1 MMKIRICHLSEG
13 VAGHDGQVLG
23 VIKTLRDAGYDV
35 LTKTVSVRWKIHL
48 LRGLLRLISRKL
60 SKYPNFISTKLILF
74 CYKFSSVNEVDVII
88 SGGANLAPLNL
99 AISKTLKVKNIHLST
114 PRDWKISDFSAYITM
129 SKVSTSPSNLVPE
142 IVPNQ
147 FDPKTCKDLGT
158 KFIYEKGIEGIKF
171 SLLVLGGDGIGYT
184 YTKKEW
190 IEILDNFSS
199 YCESK
204 ESSPLFITS
213 RRTPKEI
220 EDLIKHRYDVSMS
233 VLFHS
238 EKARGK
244 FDHLLYIADDI
255 FVTEDSSTM
264 ISEAVSSGKKVASIF
279 PQNIKAPDKYL
290 QIIIKYESLGFI
302 ERCDIQSI
310 DKFSLKGETNIREKV
325 ENSKK
330 NFQRLLVNRLKD

>member
-1 MMKIRICHLSEG
+1 MKIRICHLSEG

-35 LTKTVSVRWKIHL
+35 STKTVSVRWKIHF
-48 LRGLLRLISRKL
+48 LRSLLRLLSRKL
-60 SKYPNFISTKLILF
+60 SKYPNFIARKLILF
-74 CYKFSSVNEVDVII
+74 CYKFALVNEVDVII

-114 PRDWKISDFSAYITM
+114 PRDWKISDFSAYITS

-147 FDPKTCKDLGT
+147 FDPKTCKELGT
-158 KFIYEKGIEGIKF
+158 KFISEKGIEGIKF

-184 YTKKEW
+184 YTNREW
-190 IEILDNFSS
+190 IEIIDNFSS
-199 YCESK
+199 FCETK
-204 ESSPLFITS
+204 ESNPLFITS

-220 EDLIKHRYDVSMS
+220 ENLIKERFEVSMS

-244 FDHLLYIADDI
+244 FDHLLYLAHDI

-264 ISEAVSSGKKVASIF
+264 ISEAISSGKKVASIF
-279 PQNIKAPDKYL
+279 PQNIKAPEKYS
-290 QIIIKYESLGFI
+290 QIIMKYESLGFI

-310 DKFSLKGETNIREKV
+310 DKFFLRGETNIQEKV

-330 NFQRLLVNRLKD
+330 NFERLLINRLKD

>member
-1 MMKIRICHLSEG
+1 MKIKICHLSEG

-35 LTKTVSVRWKIHL
+35 LTKTVSVKWKIHL

-114 PRDWKISDFSAYITM
+114 PRDWKISDFSAYITS
-129 SKVSTSPSNLVPE
+129 SKVSSSPSNLVPE

-147 FDPKTCKDLGT
+147 FDPKTCKDEGT
-158 KFIYEKGIEGIKF
+158 KFISEKGIEGIKF

-199 YCESK
+199 YCEFK

-220 EDLIKHRYDVSMS
+220 EDLIKHRHDVSMS

-290 QIIIKYESLGFI
+290 QIIKKYESLGFI

>member
-1 MMKIRICHLSEG
+1 MKIRICHLSEG

-35 LTKTVSVRWKIHL
+35 LTKTVSVRWKIHF

-114 PRDWKISDFSAYITM
+114 PRDWKISDFSAYITS
-129 SKVSTSPSNLVPE
+129 SKVSSSPSNLVPE

-158 KFIYEKGIEGIKF
+158 KFISEKGIDGIKF

-238 EKARGK
+238 ERARGK

>member
-1 MMKIRICHLSEG
+1 MKIKICHLSEG

-290 QIIIKYESLGFI
+290 QIIKKYESLGFI

>member
-1 MMKIRICHLSEG
+1 M
-13 VAGHDGQVLG
+13 
-23 VIKTLRDAGYDV
+23 
-35 LTKTVSVRWKIHL
+35 
-48 LRGLLRLISRKL
+48 
-60 SKYPNFISTKLILF
+60 
-74 CYKFSSVNEVDVII
+74 NEVDVII

-114 PRDWKISDFSAYITM
+114 PRDWKISDFSAYITS

-147 FDPKTCKDLGT
+147 FDPKTCKELGT
-158 KFIYEKGIEGIKF
+158 KFISEKGIEGIKF

-184 YTKKEW
+184 YTKREW
-190 IEILDNFSS
+190 IELIDNFSS
-199 YCESK
+199 FCETK
-204 ESSPLFITS
+204 ESNPLFITS

-220 EDLIKHRYDVSMS
+220 ENLIKERFEVSMS

-244 FDHLLYIADDI
+244 FDHLLYLAHDI

-264 ISEAVSSGKKVASIF
+264 ISEAISSGKKVASIF
-279 PQNIKAPDKYL
+279 PQNIKAPEKYS
-290 QIIIKYESLGFI
+290 QIIMKYESLGFI

-310 DKFSLKGETNIREKV
+310 DKFFLRGETNIQEKV

-330 NFQRLLVNRLKD
+330 NFERLLINRLKD

>member
-1 MMKIRICHLSEG
+1 MKIKICHLSEG

-35 LTKTVSVRWKIHL
+35 LTKTVSVKWKIHL

-114 PRDWKISDFSAYITM
+114 PRDWKISDFSAYITS
-129 SKVSTSPSNLVPE
+129 SKVSSSPSNLVPE

-147 FDPKTCKDLGT
+147 FDPKTCKDVGT
-158 KFIYEKGIEGIKF
+158 KFISEKGIEGIKF

-190 IEILDNFSS
+190 KEILDNFSS

-290 QIIIKYESLGFI
+290 QIIKKYESLGFI

>member
-1 MMKIRICHLSEG
+1 MKIRICHLSEG

-158 KFIYEKGIEGIKF
+158 KFISEKGIEGIKF

-290 QIIIKYESLGFI
+290 QIIKKYESLGFI

>member
-290 QIIIKYESLGFI
+290 QIIKKYESLGFI

>member
-1 MMKIRICHLSEG
+1 MKIRICHLSEG

-114 PRDWKISDFSAYITM
+114 PRDWKISDFSAYITS
-129 SKVSTSPSNLVPE
+129 SKVSSSPSNLVPE

-147 FDPKTCKDLGT
+147 FDPKTCKDVGT
-158 KFIYEKGIEGIKF
+158 KFISEKGIEGIKF

-184 YTKKEW
+184 YTRKEW

-199 YCESK
+199 YCEFK

-220 EDLIKHRYDVSMS
+220 EDSIKHRYDVSMS

-290 QIIIKYESLGFI
+290 QIIKKYESLGFI

>member
-1 MMKIRICHLSEG
+1 MKIRICHLSEG
-13 VAGHDGQVLG
+13 VAGHDGQVFG

-35 LTKTVSVRWKIHL
+35 STKTVSVRWKIHF
-48 LRGLLRLISRKL
+48 LRGLLRLLSRKL
-60 SKYPNFISTKLILF
+60 SKSPNFIARKLILF
-74 CYKFSSVNEVDVII
+74 CYKFASVNEVDVII

-220 EDLIKHRYDVSMS
+220 EDLIKHRHDVSMS

-238 EKARGK
+238 EKERGK

-279 PQNIKAPDKYL
+279 PQNIKAPEKYS
-290 QIIIKYESLGFI
+290 QIIMKYEGLGFI

-310 DKFSLKGETNIREKV
+310 DKFFLNGETNIKEKV

-330 NFQRLLVNRLKD
+330 NFERLLINRLKD

>member
-1 MMKIRICHLSEG
+1 MKIRICHLSEG

-114 PRDWKISDFSAYITM
+114 PRDWKISDFSAYITS
-129 SKVSTSPSNLVPE
+129 SKVSSSPSNLVPE

-147 FDPKTCKDLGT
+147 FDPKTCKDVGT
-158 KFIYEKGIEGIKF
+158 KFISEKGIEGIKF

>member
-1 MMKIRICHLSEG
+1 MKIRICHLSEG

-35 LTKTVSVRWKIHL
+35 STKTVSVRWKIHF
-48 LRGLLRLISRKL
+48 LRGLLRLLSRKL
-60 SKYPNFISTKLILF
+60 SKYPNFISRKLILF
-74 CYKFSSVNEVDVII
+74 CYKFASVNEVDVII
-88 SGGANLAPLNL
+88 SGGGNLAPLNL

-114 PRDWKISDFSAYITM
+114 PRDWKISDFSAYITS

-147 FDPKTCKDLGT
+147 FDPKTCKELGT
-158 KFIYEKGIEGIKF
+158 KFISEKGIEGIKF

-184 YTKKEW
+184 YTKREW
-190 IEILDNFSS
+190 IEIIDNFSS
-199 YCESK
+199 FCETK
-204 ESSPLFITS
+204 ESNPLFITS

-220 EDLIKHRYDVSMS
+220 ENLIKERFEVSMS

-244 FDHLLYIADDI
+244 FDHLLYLAHDI

-264 ISEAVSSGKKVASIF
+264 ISEAISSGKKVASIF
-279 PQNIKAPDKYL
+279 PQNIKAPEKYS
-290 QIIIKYESLGFI
+290 QIIMKYESLGFI

-310 DKFSLKGETNIREKV
+310 DKFFLRGETNIQEKV

-330 NFQRLLVNRLKD
+330 NFERLLINRLKD

>member
-1 MMKIRICHLSEG
+1 MKIRICHLSEG

-35 LTKTVSVRWKIHL
+35 STKTVSVRWKIHF
-48 LRGLLRLISRKL
+48 LRGLLRLLSRKL
-60 SKYPNFISTKLILF
+60 SKYPNFISRKLILF
-74 CYKFSSVNEVDVII
+74 CYKFASVNEVDVII

-99 AISKTLKVKNIHLST
+99 AISKSLKVKNIHLST
-114 PRDWKISDFSAYITM
+114 PRDWKISDFSAYITS

-147 FDPKTCKDLGT
+147 FDPKTCKELGT
-158 KFIYEKGIEGIKF
+158 KFISEKGIEGLKF

-184 YTKKEW
+184 YTKREW
-190 IEILDNFSS
+190 IEIIDNFSS
-199 YCESK
+199 FCETK
-204 ESSPLFITS
+204 ESNPLFITS

-220 EDLIKHRYDVSMS
+220 ENLIKERFEVSMS

-244 FDHLLYIADDI
+244 FDHLLYLAHDI

-264 ISEAVSSGKKVASIF
+264 ISEAISSGKKVASIF
-279 PQNIKAPDKYL
+279 PQNIKAPEKYS
-290 QIIIKYESLGFI
+290 QIIMKYESLGFI

-310 DKFSLKGETNIREKV
+310 DKFFLRGETNIQEKV

-330 NFQRLLVNRLKD
+330 NFERLLINRLKD

>member
-1 MMKIRICHLSEG
+1 MKIRICHLSEG

-114 PRDWKISDFSAYITM
+114 PRDWKISDFSAYITS
-129 SKVSTSPSNLVPE
+129 SKVSSSPSNLVPE

-279 PQNIKAPDKYL
+279 PPNIKAPDKYL
-290 QIIIKYESLGFI
+290 QIIKKYESLGFI

-310 DKFSLKGETNIREKV
+310 DKFSLKGEINIRDKV

>member
-1 MMKIRICHLSEG
+1 MKIRICHLSEG

-114 PRDWKISDFSAYITM
+114 PRDWKISDFSAYITS
-129 SKVSTSPSNLVPE
+129 SKVSSSPSNLVPE

-158 KFIYEKGIEGIKF
+158 KFISEKGIEGIKF

-290 QIIIKYESLGFI
+290 QIIKKYESLGFI

>member
-1 MMKIRICHLSEG
+1 MKIRICHLSEG

-114 PRDWKISDFSAYITM
+114 PRDWKISDFSAYITS
-129 SKVSTSPSNLVPE
+129 SKVSKSPSNLVPE

>member
-1 MMKIRICHLSEG
+1 MKIRICHLSEG

-23 VIKTLRDAGYDV
+23 VIKTLRDAGCDV
-35 LTKTVSVRWKIHL
+35 STKTVSVRWKIHF
-48 LRGLLRLISRKL
+48 LRGLLRLLSRKL
-60 SKYPNFISTKLILF
+60 SKYPNFISRKLILF
-74 CYKFSSVNEVDVII
+74 CYKFASVNEVDVII

-114 PRDWKISDFSAYITM
+114 PRDWKISDFSAYITS

-147 FDPKTCKDLGT
+147 FDPKTCKELGT
-158 KFIYEKGIEGIKF
+158 KFISEKGIEGIKF

-184 YTKKEW
+184 YTKREW
-190 IEILDNFSS
+190 IEIIDNFSS
-199 YCESK
+199 FCETK
-204 ESSPLFITS
+204 ESNPLFITS

-220 EDLIKHRYDVSMS
+220 ENLIKERFEVSIS

-244 FDHLLYIADDI
+244 FDHLLYIAHDI

-264 ISEAVSSGKKVASIF
+264 ISEAISSGKKVASIF
-279 PQNIKAPDKYL
+279 PQNIKAPEKYS
-290 QIIIKYESLGFI
+290 QIIMKYESLGFI

-310 DKFSLKGETNIREKV
+310 DKFFLRGETNIQEKV

-330 NFQRLLVNRLKD
+330 NFERLLINRLKD

>member
-1 MMKIRICHLSEG
+1 MKIRICHLSEG
-13 VAGHDGQVLG
+13 VMGHDGQVLG

-35 LTKTVSVRWKIHL
+35 LTKTVSVKWKIHF
-48 LRGLLRLISRKL
+48 LRGLLRLVSRKL

-74 CYKFSSVNEVDVII
+74 CYKFTSVKEVDVII

-99 AISKTLKVKNIHLST
+99 AIAKTLKVKNIHLSS
-114 PRDWKISDFSAYITM
+114 PRDWKISDFSAYITS
-129 SKVSTSPSNLVPE
+129 SKVSKSPSNLVPE

-147 FDPKTCKDLGT
+147 FDPKKCKELGT
-158 KFIYEKGIEGIKF
+158 RFISEKGIQGIKF
-171 SLLVLGGDGIGYT
+171 SLLVLGGNGIGYT
-184 YTKKEW
+184 YTKREW
-190 IEILDNFSS
+190 IEMLNNFSS
-199 YCESK
+199 FCKSK
-204 ESSPLFITS
+204 DSNPLFITS
-213 RRTPKEI
+213 KKTPKEI
-220 EDLIKHRYDVSMS
+220 ENFIKERYDVSMS

-238 EKARGK
+238 ERARGK

-310 DKFSLKGETNIREKV
+310 DEFSLRGETNIRDKV

>member
-1 MMKIRICHLSEG
+1 MKIKICHLSEG

-114 PRDWKISDFSAYITM
+114 PRDWKISDFSAYITS
-129 SKVSTSPSNLVPE
+129 SKVSSSPSNLVPE

-147 FDPKTCKDLGT
+147 FDPKTCKDVGT
-158 KFIYEKGIEGIKF
+158 KFISEKGIEGIKF

-220 EDLIKHRYDVSMS
+220 EDLIKHRHDVSMS

-290 QIIIKYESLGFI
+290 QIIKKYESLGFI

>member
-1 MMKIRICHLSEG
+1 MKIRICHLSEG

-35 LTKTVSVRWKIHL
+35 STKTVSVRWKIHF
-48 LRGLLRLISRKL
+48 LRGLLRLLSRKL
-60 SKYPNFISTKLILF
+60 SKYPNFISRKLILF
-74 CYKFSSVNEVDVII
+74 CYKFASVNEVDVII

-114 PRDWKISDFSAYITM
+114 PRDWKISDFSAYITS

-147 FDPKTCKDLGT
+147 FDPKTCKELGT
-158 KFIYEKGIEGIKF
+158 KFISEKGIEGIKF

-184 YTKKEW
+184 YTKREW
-190 IEILDNFSS
+190 IKIIDNFSS
-199 YCESK
+199 FCETKKSN
-204 ESSPLFITS
+204 PLFITS

-220 EDLIKHRYDVSMS
+220 ENIIKERFEVSMS

-244 FDHLLYIADDI
+244 FDHLLYLAHDI

-264 ISEAVSSGKKVASIF
+264 ISEAISSGKKVASIF
-279 PQNIKAPDKYL
+279 PQNIKAPEKYS
-290 QIIIKYESLGFI
+290 QIIMKYESLGFI

-310 DKFSLKGETNIREKV
+310 DKFFLRGETNIQEKV

-330 NFQRLLVNRLKD
+330 NFERLLINRLKD

>member
-1 MMKIRICHLSEG
+1 MKIRICHLSEG

-199 YCESK
+199 YCEFK

-290 QIIIKYESLGFI
+290 QIIKKYESLGFI

>member
-1 MMKIRICHLSEG
+1 MKIRICHLSEG

-35 LTKTVSVRWKIHL
+35 STKTVSVRWKIHF
-48 LRGLLRLISRKL
+48 LRGLLRLLSRKL
-60 SKYPNFISTKLILF
+60 SKYPNFISRKLILF
-74 CYKFSSVNEVDVII
+74 CYKFASVHEVDVII

-114 PRDWKISDFSAYITM
+114 PRDWKISDFSAYITS

-147 FDPKTCKDLGT
+147 FDPKTCKELGT
-158 KFIYEKGIEGIKF
+158 KFISEKGIEGIKF

-184 YTKKEW
+184 YTKREW
-190 IEILDNFSS
+190 IELIDNFSS
-199 YCESK
+199 FCETK
-204 ESSPLFITS
+204 ESNPLFITS
-213 RRTPKEI
+213 RRTPKEV
-220 EDLIKHRYDVSMS
+220 ENLIKERFEVSMS

-244 FDHLLYIADDI
+244 FDHLLYLAHDI

-264 ISEAVSSGKKVASIF
+264 ISEAISSGKKVASIF
-279 PQNIKAPDKYL
+279 PQNIKAPEKYS
-290 QIIIKYESLGFI
+290 QIIMKYESLGFI

-310 DKFSLKGETNIREKV
+310 DKFFLRGETNIQEKV

-330 NFQRLLVNRLKD
+330 NFERLLINRLKD

>member
-1 MMKIRICHLSEG
+1 MKIRICHLSEG

-23 VIKTLRDAGYDV
+23 VIKTLIDAGYDV
-35 LTKTVSVRWKIHL
+35 STNTVSVRWKIHF
-48 LRGLLRLISRKL
+48 LRSLLRLLSRKL
-60 SKYPNFISTKLILF
+60 SKYPNFISRKLILF
-74 CYKFSSVNEVDVII
+74 CYKFASVNEVDVII

-114 PRDWKISDFSAYITM
+114 PRDWKISDFSAYITS

-147 FDPKTCKDLGT
+147 FDPKTCKELGT
-158 KFIYEKGIEGIKF
+158 KFISEKGIEGIKF

-184 YTKKEW
+184 YTKREW
-190 IEILDNFSS
+190 IEIIDNFSS
-199 YCESK
+199 FCETK
-204 ESSPLFITS
+204 ESNPLFITS

-220 EDLIKHRYDVSMS
+220 ENLIKERFEVSMS

-244 FDHLLYIADDI
+244 FDHLLYLAHDI

-264 ISEAVSSGKKVASIF
+264 ISEAISSGKKVASIF
-279 PQNIKAPDKYL
+279 PQNIKAPEKYS
-290 QIIIKYESLGFI
+290 QIIMKYESLGFI

-310 DKFSLKGETNIREKV
+310 DKFFLRGETNIQEKV

-330 NFQRLLVNRLKD
+330 NFERLLINRLKD

>member
-1 MMKIRICHLSEG
+1 MKIRICHLSEG

-35 LTKTVSVRWKIHL
+35 STKTVSVRWKIHF
-48 LRGLLRLISRKL
+48 LRGLLKLLSRKL
-60 SKYPNFISTKLILF
+60 SKYPNFIARKLILF
-74 CYKFSSVNEVDVII
+74 CYKFASVNEVDVII

-114 PRDWKISDFSAYITM
+114 PRDWKISDFSAYITS

-147 FDPKTCKDLGT
+147 FDPKTCKELGT
-158 KFIYEKGIEGIKF
+158 KFISEKGIEGIKF

-184 YTKKEW
+184 YTKREW
-190 IEILDNFSS
+190 IEIIDNFSS
-199 YCESK
+199 FCETK
-204 ESSPLFITS
+204 ESNPLFITS

-220 EDLIKHRYDVSMS
+220 ENLIKERFEVSMS

-244 FDHLLYIADDI
+244 FDHLLYLAHDI

-264 ISEAVSSGKKVASIF
+264 ISEAISSGKKVASIF
-279 PQNIKAPDKYL
+279 PQNIKAPEKYS
-290 QIIIKYESLGFI
+290 QIIMKYESLGFI

-310 DKFSLKGETNIREKV
+310 DKFFLRGETNIQEKV

-330 NFQRLLVNRLKD
+330 NFERLLINRLKD

>member
-1 MMKIRICHLSEG
+1 M
-13 VAGHDGQVLG
+13 
-23 VIKTLRDAGYDV
+23 
-35 LTKTVSVRWKIHL
+35 
-48 LRGLLRLISRKL
+48 
-60 SKYPNFISTKLILF
+60 
-74 CYKFSSVNEVDVII
+74 NEVDVII

-233 VLFHS
+233 VLFHY

-290 QIIIKYESLGFI
+290 SLI
-302 ERCDIQSI
+302 HI
-310 DKFSLKGETNIREKV
+310 
-325 ENSKK
+325 
-330 NFQRLLVNRLKD
+330 

>member
-1 MMKIRICHLSEG
+1 MKIRICHLSEG

-35 LTKTVSVRWKIHL
+35 STKTVSVRWKIHF
-48 LRGLLRLISRKL
+48 LRGLLRLLSRKL
-60 SKYPNFISTKLILF
+60 SKYPNFISRKLILF
-74 CYKFSSVNEVDVII
+74 CYKFASVNEVDVII

-114 PRDWKISDFSAYITM
+114 PRDWKISDFSAYITS

-147 FDPKTCKDLGT
+147 FDPKTCKELGT
-158 KFIYEKGIEGIKF
+158 KFISEKGIEGIKF

-184 YTKKEW
+184 YTKREW
-190 IEILDNFSS
+190 IKIIDNFSS
-199 YCESK
+199 FCETK
-204 ESSPLFITS
+204 ESNPLFITS

-220 EDLIKHRYDVSMS
+220 ENIIKERFEVSMS

-244 FDHLLYIADDI
+244 FDHLLYLAHDI

-264 ISEAVSSGKKVASIF
+264 ISEAISSGKKVASIF
-279 PQNIKAPDKYL
+279 PQNIKAPEKYS
-290 QIIIKYESLGFI
+290 QIIMKYESLGFI

-310 DKFSLKGETNIREKV
+310 DKFFLRGETNIQEKV

-330 NFQRLLVNRLKD
+330 NFERLLINRLKD

>member
-1 MMKIRICHLSEG
+1 MKIKICHLSEG

-35 LTKTVSVRWKIHL
+35 LTKTVSVKWKIHL

-114 PRDWKISDFSAYITM
+114 PRDWKISDFSAYITS
-129 SKVSTSPSNLVPE
+129 SKVSSSPSNLVPE

-158 KFIYEKGIEGIKF
+158 KFINEKGIEGIKF

-184 YTKKEW
+184 YTRKEW

-199 YCESK
+199 YCEFK

-220 EDLIKHRYDVSMS
+220 EDLIKHRHDVSMS

-290 QIIIKYESLGFI
+290 QIIKKYESLGFI

>member
-1 MMKIRICHLSEG
+1 MKIRICHLSEG

-35 LTKTVSVRWKIHL
+35 STKTVSVRWKIHF
-48 LRGLLRLISRKL
+48 LRGLLRLLSRKL
-60 SKYPNFISTKLILF
+60 SKYPNFIARKLILF
-74 CYKFSSVNEVDVII
+74 CYKFASVNEVDVII

-114 PRDWKISDFSAYITM
+114 PRDWKISDFSAYITS

-147 FDPKTCKDLGT
+147 FDPKTCKELGT
-158 KFIYEKGIEGIKF
+158 KFISEKGIEGIKF

-184 YTKKEW
+184 YTKREW
-190 IEILDNFSS
+190 IELIDNFSS
-199 YCESK
+199 FCETK
-204 ESSPLFITS
+204 ESNPLFITS

-220 EDLIKHRYDVSMS
+220 ENLIKERFEVSMS

-244 FDHLLYIADDI
+244 FDHLLYLAHDI

-264 ISEAVSSGKKVASIF
+264 ISEAISSGKKVASIF
-279 PQNIKAPDKYL
+279 PQNIKAPEKYS
-290 QIIIKYESLGFI
+290 QIIMKYESLGFI

-310 DKFSLKGETNIREKV
+310 DKFFLRGETNIQEKV

-330 NFQRLLVNRLKD
+330 NFERLLINRLKD

>member
-1 MMKIRICHLSEG
+1 MKIRICHLSEG

-114 PRDWKISDFSAYITM
+114 PRDWKISDFSAYITS

-158 KFIYEKGIEGIKF
+158 KFISEKGIEGIKF

-233 VLFHS
+233 VLFHY

-290 QIIIKYESLGFI
+290 QIIKKYESLGFI

>member
-1 MMKIRICHLSEG
+1 MKIRICHLSEG

-23 VIKTLRDAGYDV
+23 VIKTLRDAGCDV
-35 LTKTVSVRWKIHL
+35 STKTVSVRWKIHF
-48 LRGLLRLISRKL
+48 LRGLLRLLSRKL
-60 SKYPNFISTKLILF
+60 SKYPNFISRKLILF
-74 CYKFSSVNEVDVII
+74 CYKFASVNEVDVII

-114 PRDWKISDFSAYITM
+114 PRDWKISDFSAYITS

-147 FDPKTCKDLGT
+147 FDPKTCKELGT
-158 KFIYEKGIEGIKF
+158 KFISEKGIEGIKF

-184 YTKKEW
+184 YTKREW
-190 IEILDNFSS
+190 IEIIDNFSS
-199 YCESK
+199 FCETK
-204 ESSPLFITS
+204 ESNPLFITS

-220 EDLIKHRYDVSMS
+220 ENLIKERFEVSMS

-244 FDHLLYIADDI
+244 FDHLLYLAHDI

-264 ISEAVSSGKKVASIF
+264 ISEAISSGKKVASIF
-279 PQNIKAPDKYL
+279 PQNIKAPEKYS
-290 QIIIKYESLGFI
+290 QIIMKYESLGFI

-310 DKFSLKGETNIREKV
+310 DKFFLRGETNIQEKV

-330 NFQRLLVNRLKD
+330 NFERLLINRLKD

>member
-1 MMKIRICHLSEG
+1 MKIRICHLSEG

-35 LTKTVSVRWKIHL
+35 STKTVSVRWKIHF
-48 LRGLLRLISRKL
+48 LRGLLRLLSRKL
-60 SKYPNFISTKLILF
+60 SKYPNFISRKLILF
-74 CYKFSSVNEVDVII
+74 CYKFASVNEVDVII

-114 PRDWKISDFSAYITM
+114 PRDWKISDFSAYIT
-129 SKVSTSPSNLVPE
+129 SRKVSSSPSNLVPE

-147 FDPKTCKDLGT
+147 FDPKTCKELGT
-158 KFIYEKGIEGIKF
+158 KFISEKGIEGIKF

-184 YTKKEW
+184 YTKREW
-190 IEILDNFSS
+190 IELIDNFSS
-199 YCESK
+199 FCETK
-204 ESSPLFITS
+204 ESNPLFITS

-220 EDLIKHRYDVSMS
+220 ENLIKERFEVSMS

-244 FDHLLYIADDI
+244 FDHLLYLAHDI

-264 ISEAVSSGKKVASIF
+264 ISEAISSGKKVASIF
-279 PQNIKAPDKYL
+279 PQNIKAPEKYS
-290 QIIIKYESLGFI
+290 QIIMKYESLGFI

-310 DKFSLKGETNIREKV
+310 DKFFLRGETNIQEKV

-330 NFQRLLVNRLKD
+330 NFERLLINRLKD